1 MNKRSSVHV
10 AIAVNCALWTT
21 TLAATL
27 LGGVAWGAGADCA
40 TPRKP
45 ETMNEATYNGTKDAT
60 ELLSKNKFDEAIQKL
75 QKLTDTGG
83 EFDKAIVWSN
93 LGFAYNSKND
103 HVNAAKA
110 FAKAVASN
118 TLPQQHQEQL
128 TFNLGQLYIVNEQWD
143 EGIKTLQKYLAEAC
157 GAPPASAH
165 IFLANAL
172 SQQKRY
178 KEALPEIDLAISK
191 SKKIEPSWLQLKLA
205 ISYEVKDFKGCADTL
220 LALIGMVPTSGEY
233 WRQLSGML
241 LELGQDRESVAVLA
255 LAERQ
260 GFINKPQEF
269 KNLYSI
275 YMMIDAPFK
284 AGMLLQNAIDQ
295 KKLAADEENL
305 DSLANAWINARETT
319 RAEGTLKRLAAVAE
333 KGDYYFKLGAMYG
346 DEERWKDSIEMLQKA
361 VQKGGMKRAGEAWMR
376 LAVAHYGLKDLPSTQ
391 TALQKAVT
399 FDETRKQAG
408 EWLRHIG
415 GAQQVAAR

>member
-1 MNKRSSVHV
+1 MNKRFP
-10 AIAVNCALWTT
+10 IRLCLAVSCVLWGGV
-21 TLAATL
+21 TLA
-27 LGGVAWGAGADCA
+27 AGADCA

-45 ETMNEATYNGTKDAT
+45 ETMNEATYNGTKEAT
-60 ELLSKNKFDEAIQKL
+60 ELLSKNKFDEAIEKL

-83 EFDKAIVWSN
+83 NFDKAIVWSN

-103 HVNAAKA
+103 YANAAKA

-128 TFNLGQLYIVNEQWD
+128 TLNLGQLYIVTEQWD
-143 EGIKTLQKYLAEAC
+143 EGIRTLQKYMAEAC
-157 GAPPASAH
+157 TPPGASAH

-178 KEALPEIDLAISK
+178 KEALPEIDQAITK
-191 SKKIEPSWLQLKLA
+191 SKKVEPSWLQLKLA
-205 ISYEVKDFKGCADTL
+205 ISYELKDFKACADTL
-220 LALIGMVPTSGEY
+220 VSLLGLVPTSGEY
-233 WRQLSGML
+233 WRQLSGMF
-241 LELGQDRESVAVLA
+241 LELGQDREAVAVLA

-260 GFINKPQEF
+260 GFVTKPQEF

-284 AGMLLQNAIDQ
+284 AGMLLQNALDQ
-295 KKLAADEENL
+295 KKLTADEENL
-305 DSLANAWINARETT
+305 DSLANAWINARESN
-319 RAEGTLKRLAAVAE
+319 RAETTLKRLASIAE

-361 VQKGGMKRAGEAWMR
+361 LQKGGLKRTGEVWMR
-376 LAVAHYGLKDLPSTQ
+376 LAVAHYGLKDLPNTQ
-391 TALQKAVT
+391 AALQKAVT

-408 EWLRHIG
+408 EWLRHIVG
-415 GAQQVAAR
+415 TQQVAAS